1 METRYRTVILLITA
15 YEGFIGVCFV
25 RYRDQCMETE
35 DSNPLECYE
44 CKGVLLPDR
53 AMRLQNGGCVL
64 RYICMGCHSRS
75 YAVSIGSAVRVY
87 PSRAVESVKDA
98 LELIA

>member
-1 METRYRTVILLITA
+1 
-15 YEGFIGVCFV
+15 
-25 RYRDQCMETE
+25 METE
-35 DSNPLECYE
+35 DNNPLECYE

-75 YAVSIGSAVRVY
+75 YAVSIGSTVRVY